1 MGLVKDIISLN
12 SNILERLETLSRS
25 TVTGTIT
32 LTDNSNAGNGNDNR
46 IYIANTRIVARH
58 RLRIVQDAMPQLDKN
73 PNKIGKVEQRII
85 GEMGFGFVKSSL
97 GELVQQAQEELVEI
111 EDKIKQQKEWI
122 TNLWRFNEIT
132 NRPRVCSG

>member
-111 EDKIKQQKEWI
+111 EDKIKQQKE
-122 TNLWRFNEIT
+122 
-132 NRPRVCSG
+132 

>member
-73 PNKIGKVEQRII
+73 PNKVGKVEQRII
-85 GEMGFGFVKSSL
+85 GEMGFGKSSL
-97 GELVQQAQEELVEI
+97 GELVLQAQEELVKI
-111 EDKIKQQKEWI
+111 EDRIESNSRKSE
-122 TNLWRFNEIT
+122 
-132 NRPRVCSG
+132 

>member
-122 TNLWRFNEIT
+122 TWED
-132 NRPRVCSG
+132 